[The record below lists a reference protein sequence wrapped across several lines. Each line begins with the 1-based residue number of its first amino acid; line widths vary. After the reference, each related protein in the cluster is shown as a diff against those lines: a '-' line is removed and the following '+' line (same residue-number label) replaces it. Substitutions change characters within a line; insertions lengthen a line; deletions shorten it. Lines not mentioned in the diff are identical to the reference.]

1 MRAACMPVME
11 IKMRNRVLILAVIAV
26 GVCPA
31 AALDFPTR
39 KPGLWELKT
48 SAEGQSAASQ
58 VMKQCV
64 DTATDEQLRS
74 FGASMT
80 AKMCEQEVKREGD
93 NFITDAVCRMG
104 PITMRT
110 QSVTTGDFNSA
121 YTTKTTTKQEGG
133 LTMPGMGGSSAT
145 TIEARWIGPCE
156 PGQRPGDIIMANG
169 MKMNIIDM
177 KKFMP
182 SDTPAQ

>member
-1 MRAACMPVME
+1 
-11 IKMRNRVLILAVIAV
+11 MRNRVLILAVIAV

-31 AALDFPTR
+31 AALDLPTR

-48 SAEGQSAASQ
+48 STEGQSAASQ

-64 DTATDEQLRS
+64 DAATDAQMQS
-74 FGASMT
+74 FGASIS
-80 AKMCEQEVKREGD
+80 AKMCEQEARREGD
-93 NFITDAVCRMG
+93 SIVTDAVCRMG

-110 QSVTTGDFNSA
+110 HSVTTGDFNSA

-133 LTMPGMGGSSAT
+133 PAMPGMGGNNAT
-145 TIEARWIGPCE
+145 TIEARWTGPCE

-169 MKMNIIDM
+169 MKVNFNDM

-182 SDTPAQ
+182 SEMPAR